1 VTERQREKE
10 TERDRQRE
18 KDKER
23 KTERENRSR
32 PGRKIIG
39 ALKDFK
45 TKGGGKDS
53 LSLGN
58 SMSRDVGLGGPGT
71 LKHQEP
77 F

>member
-77 F
+77 L

>member
-1 VTERQREKE
+1 VCDRETERERDRERQ

-18 KDKER
+18 KD
-23 KTERENRSR
+23 RENRSR